1 MKKLIIREYNYI
13 SGDKTNDKLAKN
25 RESARNSRM
34 RKKIYV
40 DLLEKKVEQLTQEL
54 EAARKQIEQ
63 MAANSSNQSGL
74 TKLV

>member
-13 SGDKTNDKLAKN
+13 SGDKTTDKLAKN